1 MYCRESR
8 QTPDRQLLKWFL
20 LNVSLCSNAQRAQNP
35 SACANAWPGNRFSS
49 VPPRQRWCSVP
60 RIWSCSCRCHKFD
73 VLCWE
78 INKCV
83 CWHACEQD
91 ARESSRKGFNLEDA
105 DRHSGKNCECQRR
118 AKKWAKKNR
127 HKKSESEKARNL
139 KILMEKPGFCM
150 YSGQHTQNKARE
162 FKDEQKILDNHV
174 WELMNP

>member
-1 MYCRESR
+1 MVITAECLSMFQRPACPESERVR
-8 QTPDRQLLKWFL
+8 QR
-20 LNVSLCSNAQRAQNP
+20 VARNP
-35 SACANAWPGNRFSS
+35 LFKST
-49 VPPRQRWCSVP
+49 PPRQRSCSVP

-78 INKCV
+78 INKCI
-83 CWHACEQD
+83 CWIACEQD

-150 YSGQHTQNKARE
+150 YSTQHTHNKARE

-174 WELMNP
+174 WELMNPEKPITETK